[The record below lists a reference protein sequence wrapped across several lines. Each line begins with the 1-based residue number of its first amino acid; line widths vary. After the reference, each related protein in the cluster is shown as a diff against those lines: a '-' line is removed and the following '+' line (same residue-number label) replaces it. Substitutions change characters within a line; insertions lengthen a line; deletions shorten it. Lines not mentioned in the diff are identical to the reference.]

1 MMSMPTNLSV
11 RLAEGTILEQARRIS
26 EWREMRGLMDAL
38 PDILVAVNA
47 SRQIVFANQAA
58 VEFFQVQSA
67 SELWGRR
74 PGEAAGCIHSAET
87 PGGCGTSEACQVC
100 GAFRAIVQGLSGDSP
115 IEECRMLI
123 GGGTPLDLRVWARP
137 FDLAGE
143 RFAFLSFQ
151 DISNEKRRSV
161 LEKIFLHDLMNTA
174 GGLQSVSE
182 LLEFSGP
189 DELRELRGVISHLS
203 AQLVDEIRSQREL
216 LAAEQGELQVEMRE
230 VDSRDA
236 VARTIETFLSH
247 PACDGRTIRCDGE
260 CEAVKFPSDLT
271 ILLRV
276 LGNLVKNAL
285 EASPS
290 GGEVRIGCRRL
301 PTDEVEFF
309 IRNPGVIP
317 RAAQLQIFNRSFS
330 TKGTGRGLGTYSV
343 KLLTERFLHG
353 RARFT
358 STPGEETTF
367 FVAFPVTA

>member
-1 MMSMPTNLSV
+1 MTSTPPQLSV
-11 RLAEGTILEQARRIS
+11 RLGKDSIIEQARRIS
-26 EWREMRGLMDAL
+26 EWKEMRGLMDAI

-58 VEFFQVQSA
+58 VKFFQVKSA

-74 PGEAAGCIHSAET
+74 PGEAAGCVHSAET
-87 PGGCGTSEACQVC
+87 PGGCGTAEACQVC
-100 GAFRAIVQGLSGDSP
+100 GAFRAIVQGLNGDSP

-189 DELRELRGVISHLS
+189 EEVGELRSVISHLS

-216 LAAEQGELQVEMRE
+216 LAAEQGELQVERGDVNSRE
-230 VDSRDA
+230 A
-236 VARTIETFLSH
+236 VARTVETFLSH
-247 PACDGRTIRCDGE
+247 PASDGRTIRCDGE
-260 CEAVKFPSDLT
+260 CESVNFPSDLT

-285 EASPS
+285 EACPS
-290 GGEVRIGCRRL
+290 GGEVTIGCRRL
-301 PTDEVEFF
+301 PTNDVEFF

-317 RAAQLQIFNRSFS
+317 RDAQLQIFNRSFS

-343 KLLTERFLHG
+343 KLLTEQFLHG
-353 RARFT
+353 CARFT
-358 STPGEETTF
+358 STPADQTTF
-367 FVAFPVTA
+367 FVAFPIET

>member
-1 MMSMPTNLSV
+1 MSMPTNLSV

-100 GAFRAIVQGLSGDSP
+100 GAFRAIVQGLNGDSP

-285 EASPS
+285 EASPL